1 MGTVYQVWM
10 QVNNITNSI
19 APGNL
24 LYATSPTDVDSGK
37 HILLSTV
44 KNVIHVLYGTVLLS
58 LVSQQKF

>member
-1 MGTVYQVWM
+1 MLMGTGYQVWM

-19 APGNL
+19 SPGNL
-24 LYATSPTDVDSGK
+24 LYATSPMDVDSGK

-58 LVSQQKF
+58 LVSQ